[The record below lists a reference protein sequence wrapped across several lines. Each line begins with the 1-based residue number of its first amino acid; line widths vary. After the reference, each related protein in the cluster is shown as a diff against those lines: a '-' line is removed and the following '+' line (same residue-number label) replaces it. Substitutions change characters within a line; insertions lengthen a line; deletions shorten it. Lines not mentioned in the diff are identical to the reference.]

1 MQTAVMPYDNGRR
14 ICQHESQTFI
24 YLSCNFARTSP
35 VVDYDCHEELIFVLL
50 FDIYAADHRS
60 IVKNFGFCNFLAS
73 IICLRSCIFSV
84 SWRPRPSQ
92 SLVFYFFSFFYFSL
106 FSKRK
111 KYRNRLCAD
120 AQDETRF
127 ARRTGI
133 FWKLSIWAQQ
143 ELWQNQMDGI
153 PPTKIFITK
162 IWFV

>member
-1 MQTAVMPYDNGRR
+1 MYELIYQKFSEALAWSERNFAEKFGIRNQVSNANGGNALYDNGRR

-84 SWRPRPSQ
+84 SWRSRPSQ
-92 SLVFYFFSFFYFSL
+92 SLVFYFFSFLYFSL

-111 KYRNRLCAD
+111 K
-120 AQDETRF
+120 
-127 ARRTGI
+127 I
-133 FWKLSIWAQQ
+133 Q
-143 ELWQNQMDGI
+143 E
-153 PPTKIFITK
+153 
-162 IWFV
+162 